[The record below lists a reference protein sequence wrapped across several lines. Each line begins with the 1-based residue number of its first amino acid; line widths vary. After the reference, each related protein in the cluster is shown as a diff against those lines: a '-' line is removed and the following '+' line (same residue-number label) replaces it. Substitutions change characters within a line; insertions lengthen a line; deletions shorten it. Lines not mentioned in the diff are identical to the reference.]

1 MRDII
6 ALLCAGLLAAV
17 AAAAADDPAP
27 SMLGFDARAA
37 AAQAKLESR
46 FDAQLNPGELRDWL
60 RRLSA
65 EPNQVGSP
73 HDKENAEWL
82 LAKFREWGWDA
93 HLETFYALYPTPKS
107 ETLELV
113 APTAYR
119 AALHEP
125 ALPEDRSS
133 GAAGQLPP
141 YNVYGGDGDVTAELV
156 YVNYGMPDDYQELE
170 RLGISVKGRI
180 VLARYGGGWRGL
192 KPDLAE
198 QHGAVGCIIYSD
210 PRDDGYWQGDVWPQG
225 GWRPPFG
232 VQRGSVERM
241 QEYPGDPLTPGV
253 PATQDAQ
260 RLPLDRA
267 RVLLHIPVLP
277 ISAQDA
283 QPLLAALG
291 GPVAPEAW
299 RGALPL
305 TYHVGAGPAKVHLAV
320 SSDWTLKPVYDVI
333 ARIAGRSHPDQWV
346 IRGNHHDAWVFGAW
360 DPLAGTVALM
370 AEAKAIGKLVKSGWR
385 PARTLIYAS
394 WDAEE
399 PGLIGST
406 EWVEAHA
413 PELAEHAVLYVNS
426 DTNARGFLQAGGS
439 HALQVLV
446 NQVAAGVR
454 DPETGVPVRER
465 LRAKLEVDGF
475 DAHADAEKKELAR
488 RAQAGGDLPIAALGS
503 GSDYSAFL
511 QHQGIATLSLEY
523 GGEDADAGIYH
534 SAYDSFDHYVRFGDP
549 QFAYGIAL
557 AQTVGHTVLRMA
569 DAPVLPLQ
577 FGGFAETVADYVRQL
592 HQLAD
597 DKRSRTET
605 LRQLLE
611 TRAFTL
617 AADPLNP
624 LRPPAQEDEV
634 PYLDFA
640 PLDNAVVRLKRSA
653 QAYDAVAANALAL
666 SEARRAALDRLL
678 AGQEHRLM
686 DARGLPG
693 RPWFQHMIYAPGLYT
708 GYGVKTL
715 PGVREAIEQRQWD
728 VAQRYAVIVAQRL
741 DDYRAGLDQAVA
753 ILKGQ
758 D

>member
-1 MRDII
+1 MR
-6 ALLCAGLLAAV
+6 C
-17 AAAAADDPAP
+17 AAAFLCLALSVADALAEENKTPP
-27 SMLGFDARAA
+27 MLGFDARG
-37 AAQAKLESR
+37 AQAQARLEAR
-46 FDAQLNPGELRDWL
+46 FDAQLDAAELREWL
-60 RRLSA
+60 KHLSA
-65 EPNQVGSP
+65 RPNQVGSP
-73 HDKENAEWL
+73 HDKENADWL

-93 HLETFYALYPTPKS
+93 QLETFYALYPTPKA

-113 APTAYR
+113 APTSYR
-119 AALHEP
+119 AVLREP
-125 ALPEDRSS
+125 ALAADRTS
-133 GAAGQLPP
+133 GEPGQLPP

-156 YVNYGMPDDYQELE
+156 YVNYGMPEDYRELE
-170 RLGISVKGRI
+170 RLGVSVKGRI

-198 QHGAVGCIIYSD
+198 QHGAVGCLIYSD

-225 GWRPPFG
+225 GWRPLSG

-253 PATQDAQ
+253 AATQDAQ
-260 RLPLDRA
+260 RLPLDQA

-291 GPVAPEAW
+291 GPVAPESW

-320 SSDWTLKPVYDVI
+320 ASDWELKPVYDVI
-333 ARIAGRSHPDQWV
+333 ARIQGRSLPDQWV

-360 DPLAGTVALM
+360 DPLAGTVALL

-406 EWVEAHA
+406 EWVEAHTR
-413 PELAEHAVLYVNS
+413 ELAEHAVLYVNS

-439 HALQVLV
+439 HALQALV

-465 LRAKLEVDGF
+465 LRAKFEVEGF
-475 DAHADAEKKELAR
+475 DKNADAEKTKLAE

-534 SAYDSFDHYVRFGDP
+534 SAYDSFDHYLRFGDP

-557 AQTVGHTVLRMA
+557 AQTVGHTVLRVA
-569 DAPVLPLQ
+569 DAPVLPLR
-577 FGGFAETVADYVRQL
+577 FSDFADTVSDYVQEL
-592 HQLAD
+592 HRLAD
-597 DKRSRTET
+597 QERSRTQT
-605 LRQLLE
+605 LRKLLDA
-611 TRAFTL
+611 RAFTL

-624 LRPPAQEDEV
+624 LHPPAEEDDV
-634 PYLDFA
+634 PYLDLT
-640 PLDNAVVRLKRSA
+640 PLDNAMVKLKRAAS
-653 QAYDAVAANALAL
+653 AYDALAANGLAL
-666 SEARRAALDRLL
+666 TAARRAQLDELL
-678 AGQEHRLM
+678 AEQEHRLL
-686 DARGLPG
+686 DARGLPS
-693 RPWFQHMIYAPGLYT
+693 RAWFRHMIYAPGLYT

-715 PGVREAIEQRQWD
+715 PGVREAIEQRRWET
-728 VAQRYAVIVAQRL
+728 AERYAAIVAERL
-741 DDYRAGLDQAVA
+741 DAYRAGLEQACA
-753 ILKGQ
+753 MLR
-758 D
+758 